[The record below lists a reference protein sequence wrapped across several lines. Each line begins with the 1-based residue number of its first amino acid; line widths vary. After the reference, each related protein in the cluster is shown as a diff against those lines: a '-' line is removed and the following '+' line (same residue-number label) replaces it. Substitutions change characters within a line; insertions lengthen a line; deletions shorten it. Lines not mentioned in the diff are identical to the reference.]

1 MDYFLSEENV
11 TTRLIAEWE
20 KYGSLVI
27 AYDFDNTV
35 YDYHKQGHSYD
46 AVIQLLRECKGQ
58 NAHLMVYT
66 ARRDDELSFVRSYL
80 DEQDIPYDSINET
93 PDFLPFQDGKK
104 LYFNI
109 LLDDRAGLPS
119 AYRSLLQAVEH
130 MKKKNK

>member
-1 MDYFLSEENV
+1 MDFFLSEEHI
-11 TTRLIAEWE
+11 TERLIAEWE

-35 YDYHKQGHSYD
+35 YDFHKQGHSYD
-46 AVIQLLRECKGQ
+46 VVIQLLRECKGQ

-80 DEQDIPYDSINET
+80 DEKQIPYDSINET
-93 PDFLPFQDGKK
+93 PDFLPFEDGKK

-109 LLDDRAGLPS
+109 LIDDRAGLPS
-119 AYRSLLQAVEH
+119 AYRCLSQAVER
-130 MKKKNK
+130 MKQKDK